1 MRRFIRIATIAT
13 AVVVGLAAIALTA
26 LNLYVQSLGTQA
38 TIQQELS
45 HRLGTPVQIKAVSIT
60 PWGGLNLSG
69 ITIPST
75 IPNSPGDFL
84 EAKNFRLNVGLFSL
98 FSGKLLI
105 KKVSLLNPTVIWP
118 QNEEGKWRLPG
129 ASKKE
134 RPKPAP
140 EEQDKVA
147 SAAETPASAL
157 SESPTSVTVA
167 PLPALSAA
175 PLAADSQIDKAKGG
189 LVPDVRR
196 LNVSEGNFRFLDRSG
211 QMVATFE
218 GVDFHANV
226 RNATG
231 LRGGATIAKM
241 SVRDRFFL
249 ERLHSSLRYDSAELE
264 LSKISAQAAS
274 GEVIGSF
281 TLNPESE
288 DSPFKVSFNFRNLQ
302 ADQIVSDAG
311 GPHGTIRGRL
321 EGHFEATGKTSDP
334 NALTGAGEIVLREGE
349 VQQYSLLVALGQ
361 VFQIEELTQLHL
373 EQAGA
378 KYHVTPGLVVIDELV
393 LRSPNIRLSATG
405 TVTFDGKLRLDSQL
419 AINEKVRGQLPKLVR
434 GNFQPIADS
443 GYSAVDFQV
452 GGTLDRPRSN
462 LVDRVVG
469 RDLKDFVSGIL
480 GGKKSDRAKKKK
492 QKEAELSPADATSP
506 VPAPSVPVSAPEATP
521 SPALSP

>member
-13 AVVVGLAAIALTA
+13 AVIVALAVLVLTA
-26 LNLYVQSLGTQA
+26 LNLHVQSVGSQA
-38 TIQQELS
+38 RIQQELS
-45 HRLGTPVQIKAVSIT
+45 QRLGTPLQIKAVSVT
-60 PWGGLNLSG
+60 PWGGLTLSG
-69 ITIPST
+69 ITIPSAA
-75 IPNSPGDFL
+75 PNISSNFL
-84 EAKNFRLNVGLFSL
+84 EADSFRLHVSILSL
-98 FSGKLLI
+98 LSGKLLI
-105 KKVSLLNPTVIWP
+105 KKVSLLNPTVVWP
-118 QNEEGKWRLPG
+118 QDEEGKWRLPG
-129 ASKKE
+129 APKRE
-134 RPKPAP
+134 HRKPAP
-140 EEQDKVA
+140 AEPAKVA
-147 SAAETPASAL
+147 SAAETPAPAL

-167 PLPALSAA
+167 PPPAPPPPDLR
-175 PLAADSQIDKAKGG
+175 IDKAKGQ

-211 QMVATFE
+211 KMVAAFE
-218 GVDFHANV
+218 DVDFHANV
-226 RNATG
+226 HNATG
-231 LRGGATIAKM
+231 LRGDATIAKM

-249 ERLHSSLRYDSAELE
+249 ERLHSSLVYDPAELE
-264 LSKISAQAAS
+264 LSKISAHAAS
-274 GEVIGSF
+274 GDVTGSF

-288 DSPFKVSFNFRNLQ
+288 DSPFKVSFNFRNLE

-361 VFQIEELTQLHL
+361 VLQIEELTQLHL

-419 AINEKVRGQLPKLVR
+419 AINEKVRGQLPKLIR

-452 GGTLDRPRSN
+452 GGTLDRPKSN

-480 GGKKSDRAKKKK
+480 GGKRSDRAKKKK
-492 QKEAELSPADATSP
+492 QKEAELSPADETSP

-521 SPALSP
+521 SPSPSP